1 VDALPRSTPQRRTDF
16 EIYPAAYQEAN
27 DQKMS
32 LLEPLRGFL
41 ASRSVHAY
49 LVGGAVRDMLL
60 HRDTHDLDIA
70 VQGSASQLAR
80 AFADEIGAAFFLMDE
95 SFDVARVILDTDDGR
110 EIVDFARLRGD
121 SIEQDLGTRDV
132 TINAIAADALAWNGE
147 PGDLIDPFHGRADI
161 EARQVRAISDN
172 VFKNDA
178 VRLFRAARM
187 EAELDF
193 VLDPTTEQ
201 MVKRDAPL
209 IEHAPM
215 ERVRDEFVKI
225 IGALHALRNLRRLD
239 TLDLLGRVV
248 PEVNAM
254 RGVTQSPP
262 HAYDVFEHTLHAV
275 GSADVVER
283 ENYMNLGEG
292 AFGTQLREHF
302 SQPLSGGRT
311 RREWLRFAL
320 LLHDMGKP
328 ATRTVDANG
337 RIRYFDHEKVGA
349 EMVGRVL
356 RRLKCSN
363 DEVDHV
369 RTIIRH
375 HMRPLNLALSGGATD
390 RAAHRFFRDT
400 GDVGVDVVIHSWCD
414 QRGTGQ
420 GEDTEETV
428 ATHAVFARLLDR
440 YYHARTQVIS
450 PPTLLNGDDI
460 MQELGLSPG
469 RHIRD
474 MLTALAEAQAVGEV
488 TNREQALDYIKKF
501 DPPA

>member
-1 VDALPRSTPQRRTDF
+1 
-16 EIYPAAYQEAN
+16 
-27 DQKMS
+27 M
-32 LLEPLRGFL
+32 
-41 ASRSVHAY
+41 
-49 LVGGAVRDMLL
+49 RDMLL
-60 HRDTHDLDIA
+60 HRDTHDLDIV

-80 AFADEIGAAFFLMDE
+80 AFADEIGAAYFLMDE
-95 SFDVARVILDTDDGR
+95 SFDVARVIFDADGSR
-110 EIVDFARLRGD
+110 EIVDFARMRGEN
-121 SIEQDLGTRDV
+121 IEQDLGTRDL
-132 TINAIAADALAWNGE
+132 TMNAVAADASAWNGE
-147 PGDLIDPFHGRADI
+147 AAQVIDPYNGRADI
-161 EARQVRAISDN
+161 EARRVRAISDT
-172 VFKNDA
+172 VFKSDA
-178 VRLFRAARM
+178 VRLLRAARM

-201 MVKRDAPL
+201 LVKRDAAL
-209 IEHAPM
+209 LEFAPM
-215 ERVRDEFVKI
+215 ERVRDEFIKI
-225 IGALHALRNLRRLD
+225 IGAPHALRNLHRLD
-239 TLDLLGRVV
+239 ALDVLGRVV

-262 HAYDVFEHTLHAV
+262 HVYDVYEHTLHAV
-275 GSADVVER
+275 GAADLIER
-283 ENYMNLGEG
+283 EKYMNIGEG

-328 ATRTVDANG
+328 ATRTVEENG

-400 GDVGVDVVIHSWCD
+400 GEAGVDIVIHSWCD

-474 MLTALAEAQAVGEV
+474 LLAGLAEAQAAGEV
-488 TNREQALDYIKKF
+488 TNRAQALDYIKKF